1 MAGTVLRTVT
11 LANTLNRGG
20 GMSPEYGMRASDAD
34 RERIVAALERHTAAG
49 RLSLEE
55 FAERVDRTLA
65 CRTHADLAA
74 VVRDLPTESAES
86 TGSNESTVDHAAG
99 ARQLALAFAVALLA
113 LLVIGVA
120 VVAFR

>member
-55 FAERVDRTLA
+55 FAERVDRALA

-74 VVRDLPTESAES
+74 VVRDLPAESTESAR
-86 TGSNESTVDHAAG
+86 STVDHTAG
-99 ARQLALAFAVALLA
+99 ARQLALAFALALLA